1 MKKSTIV
8 ICVSVILVLAIAGSL
23 FLLFKPQ
30 EPSLFLQIGKPVQ
43 FDADG
48 NIDGLQVFILED
60 REQTEIILLSMIN
73 AQPIPE
79 DEPPTSQPDGRITVC
94 YGGTGYPYQLW
105 FFDDYII
112 FGNEN
117 TVCRKIFNDHNDPVP
132 LIKELIGSI
141 KSTFPG

>member
-60 REQTEIILLSMIN
+60 RDQTEIILLSMIN
-73 AQPIPE
+73 SLPVPE
-79 DEPPTSQPDGRITVC
+79 SEFPTTVADGRITVH
-94 YGGTGYPYQLW
+94 YGGCGYPYDVW
-105 FFDDYII
+105 FYEDSII
-112 FGNEN
+112 FGSGGNDYRMI
-117 TVCRKIFNDHNDPVP
+117 VNDHNEPVP

>member
-23 FLLFKPQ
+23 FLLLKPQ
-30 EPSLFLQIGKPVQ
+30 GPSLFLQIGKPAQ

-48 NIDGLQVFILED
+48 NISGLQVFVLED
-60 REQTEIILLSMIN
+60 REQTEIILLSLIN
-73 AQPIPE
+73 SRPVPE
-79 DEPPTSQPDGRITVC
+79 SEFPTAVADGRITVH
-94 YGGTGYPYQLW
+94 YGGCGYPYDVW
-105 FFDDYII
+105 FCEDSII
-112 FGNEN
+112 FSNGS
-117 TVCRKIFNDHNDPVP
+117 TDYRKIFNDHNNPVP